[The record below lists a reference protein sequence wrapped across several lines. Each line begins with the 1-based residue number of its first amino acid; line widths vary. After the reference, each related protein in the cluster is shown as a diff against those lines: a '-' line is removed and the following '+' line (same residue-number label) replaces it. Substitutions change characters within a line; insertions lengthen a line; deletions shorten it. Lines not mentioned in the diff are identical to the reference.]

1 MVDRERRL
9 KGLVTLEDTLKAV
22 RAGRGGL
29 GGEIVTTEVP
39 TVALDTPLTDIIS
52 LIAGSP
58 YPVAVVD
65 DESRLRGD
73 WCSGAPSWVHWHERE
88 GMLMDLPKLP
98 PVGEAVE
105 VLVEWIDDYFGWLLD
120 GISGGLG
127 FLIGGLQDL
136 LLAIPVSVLILLAT
150 VLVWFVTRR
159 DIKLAALTVLGLL
172 LIWNLQLWNL
182 AMLTLALVLAS
193 TVVALAIS
201 IPLGIA
207 AAGSDALN
215 AALRPFLDFMQTM
228 PSFVYLIPPAVI
240 FFGLGNVPGIIA
252 TVVFAMP
259 PALRLTNLGI
269 RQVPTEL
276 VEVADAFGSTPRQ
289 KLFKVQLPV
298 ALPTIMAGGVN
309 QCIMLALSMTVIA
322 SMIGAGGGLGTR
334 CSWAS
339 SGWISAWVS
348 RRGGLPS

>member
-1 MVDRERRL
+1 
-9 KGLVTLEDTLKAV
+9 
-22 RAGRGGL
+22 
-29 GGEIVTTEVP
+29 
-39 TVALDTPLTDIIS
+39 
-52 LIAGSP
+52 
-58 YPVAVVD
+58 
-65 DESRLRGD
+65 
-73 WCSGAPSWVHWHERE
+73 
-88 GMLMDLPKLP
+88 MDLPKL

-136 LLAIPVSVLILLAT
+136 LLAIPVPVLILLAT

-228 PSFVYLIPPAVI
+228 PSFVYLIPAVI

-298 ALPTIMAGGVN
+298 ALPTIMAGVN

-322 SMIGAGGGLGTR
+322 SMIGAGGLGYQVLVGIQRVNIGMGFEAGLAIVIIAIILDRITQNLVPQHETR
-334 CSWAS
+334 
-339 SGWISAWVS
+339 
-348 RRGGLPS
+348 

>member
-1 MVDRERRL
+1 MQ
-9 KGLVTLEDTLKAV
+9 
-22 RAGRGGL
+22 
-29 GGEIVTTEVP
+29 
-39 TVALDTPLTDIIS
+39 
-52 LIAGSP
+52 
-58 YPVAVVD
+58 
-65 DESRLRGD
+65 
-73 WCSGAPSWVHWHERE
+73 
-88 GMLMDLPKLP
+88 LPKL

-105 VLVEWIDDYFGWLLD
+105 VLVRWIDSYFGWLLD

-127 FLIGGLQDL
+127 FLIGGLQGL
-136 LLAIPVSVLILLAT
+136 LLAVPAPVLIILAT

-182 AMLTLALVLAS
+182 AMLTLALVLVS
-193 TVVALAIS
+193 TIIALAIS

-207 AAGSDALN
+207 AAGSNALN
-215 AALRPFLDFMQTM
+215 AALRPFLDLMQTM
-228 PSFVYLIPPAVI
+228 PSFVYLIPAVI

-276 VEVADAFGSTPRQ
+276 VEVADAFGTTPRQ

-298 ALPTIMAGGVN
+298 ALPTIMAGVN

-322 SMIGAGGGLGTR
+322 SMIGAGGLGYQVLVGIQRVNIGMGFEAGLAIVIIAIILDRITQNLVPQHETR
-334 CSWAS
+334 
-339 SGWISAWVS
+339 
-348 RRGGLPS
+348 